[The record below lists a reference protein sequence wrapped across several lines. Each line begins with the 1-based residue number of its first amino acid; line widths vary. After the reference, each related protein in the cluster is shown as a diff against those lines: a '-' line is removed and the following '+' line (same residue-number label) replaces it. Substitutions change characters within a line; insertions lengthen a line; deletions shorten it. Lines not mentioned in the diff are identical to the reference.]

1 MNKPTN
7 NAPSKPPNS
16 PSRPKTAKPAASKN
30 TSPVPKSPS
39 RRGPYKYDVCFSF
52 AGENRAYV
60 SRVARCLKNR
70 GVVVFYDMDE
80 KAFLWGK
87 NLVEHF
93 GDLYEKKARYCVM
106 FISEHYAVKLWTIH
120 ERRSAQ
126 ARAFRSKKE
135 YILPAY
141 FDDTRLPG
149 IPRTVAEVDLRKHR
163 PLQLTKIIID
173 KLRLDQPDREFK
185 LPSASKPTKP
195 PTTAPRRRPTNSAE

>member
-1 MNKPTN
+1 
-7 NAPSKPPNS
+7 
-16 PSRPKTAKPAASKN
+16 
-30 TSPVPKSPS
+30 
-39 RRGPYKYDVCFSF
+39 
-52 AGENRAYV
+52 
-60 SRVARCLKNR
+60 
-70 GVVVFYDMDE
+70 MDE